1 MGKIKIE
8 NKKKVNGKQMKK
20 KSHSASV
27 LKLYASELKKKQ
39 QENK

>member
-8 NKKKVNGKQMKK
+8 SKK
-20 KSHSASV
+20 KSKGKRLKRKCHSASV
-27 LKLYASELKKKQ
+27 LKMYASELKKKQ